1 MTLVVFAVCTFAQQ
15 RDFLTAD
22 EADQVRLVQEPNE
35 RLKLYLHFASQRLD
49 LIQQAVAQEKAG
61 RSKFLHDL
69 LEDYTQLIEAIDTV
83 TEDALKRSV
92 DVSLG
97 VKAVADAG
105 KQMVAQLEKIRDSQP
120 KDIARYQFVLDQ
132 AIDTTRDS
140 QEMAAEDLAGR
151 AKGIVAREERLKKE
165 RAELMDTREVA
176 DKPGAEKKAPDQP
189 QRKAP
194 TLRRKGEVAEP
205 KK

>member
-151 AKGIVAREERLKKE
+151 AKGIVAKEERLKKE

-176 DKPGAEKKAPDQP
+176 EKPGAEKKAPDQP

>member
-132 AIDTTRDS
+132 AIDATRDS

-176 DKPGAEKKAPDQP
+176 GKPGAEKKAPDQP